1 MFSKLRDF
9 RKSHGTK
16 HTPASPTSIDDIQ
29 LLRLIWL
36 LIYGNW
42 IVPSPSVGLTFP
54 SSYYVQQREK
64 GETWK
69 YEKSGGKC
77 AENYE
82 AIFLFSVWQRAAS
95 MEFLWA
101 YSVYSKSEDL
111 SCGGRCKVFSCVW
124 KIFHTAKNWDVFSL
138 LLAFTLE
145 SLSLRNSVDSAN
157 FFTLSE
163 RRRRKKKH
171 FYFFSLPFIDTSH
184 KFDRN
189 QWNIGDN
196 YPHLLSALSR
206 NSHISIA
213 WVYTE

>member
-9 RKSHGTK
+9 RKSHSTQ

-42 IVPSPSVGLTFP
+42 IVPSPFVGLTF
-54 SSYYVQQREK
+54 SSWYNREK

-77 AENYE
+77 AE
-82 AIFLFSVWQRAAS
+82 IMKRFFFSVWQRAAS

-101 YSVYSKSEDL
+101 YSVYSKSVDICIL
-111 SCGGRCKVFSCVW
+111 WRAKKF
-124 KIFHTAKNWDVFSL
+124 FHACEKYSIRKNWDVFSL

-145 SLSLRNSVDSAN
+145 SLSLRFLWIRQTSSPSPKEEN
-157 FFTLSE
+157 E
-163 RRRRKKKH
+163 KKKH
-171 FYFFSLPFIDTSH
+171 FYFF
-184 KFDRN
+184 
-189 QWNIGDN
+189 
-196 YPHLLSALSR
+196 LSPIYRHVS
-206 NSHISIA
+206 
-213 WVYTE
+213 